1 MSLGLEF
8 RSLRLQPTSSLL
20 SLFWL
25 AFEDGH
31 SQHPAPDCCCLSC
44 LYSAITDSY
53 FSGAFSHKQ
62 TNKNFCNFPWSWGV
76 ITEQKSS
83 YYIFILI
90 YLFICLFICLLI
102 LKVTNLK
109 WTHSSSGFL
118 GQQWVD
124 VFCQATTLFFQP
136 VLEVGHF
143 SQLLCW
149 AWDSLA
155 LLVLGWGALSRS
167 FPVPHQRKWCSH

>member
-1 MSLGLEF
+1 MDTWFPVGGAVWAFGSVPSLAGRTMSLGLEF

-90 YLFICLFICLLI
+90 YLFICLFII
-102 LKVTNLK
+102 V
-109 WTHSSSGFL
+109 
-118 GQQWVD
+118 
-124 VFCQATTLFFQP
+124 
-136 VLEVGHF
+136 
-143 SQLLCW
+143 
-149 AWDSLA
+149 
-155 LLVLGWGALSRS
+155 
-167 FPVPHQRKWCSH
+167 CSYDTVERGMVCV